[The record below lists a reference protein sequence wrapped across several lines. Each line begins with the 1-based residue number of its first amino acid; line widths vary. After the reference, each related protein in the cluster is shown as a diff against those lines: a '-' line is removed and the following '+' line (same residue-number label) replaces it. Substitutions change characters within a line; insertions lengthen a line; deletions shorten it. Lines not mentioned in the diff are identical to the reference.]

1 MNREY
6 LVNNTAVS
14 PSVANFSHYRYDR
27 SMQTNAP
34 TFYEKVYKVVRCIP
48 PGKVSS
54 YGRIAAM
61 LGHPNAARAV
71 GYALS
76 ALRRPHEDGYTSANV
91 PWQRVVNSQGR
102 ISIRHREATANRQ
115 AEMLRS
121 EGVKVDENGR
131 IDLTTHLWAG
141 LHLIELDDILRG
153 VEESEVKSEN

>member
-6 LVNNTAVS
+6 LVNKTAVS
-14 PSVANFSHYRYDR
+14 APVAIFPFSRYDHT
-27 SMQTNAP
+27 MQTEAP

-61 LGHPNAARAV
+61 LGQPRAARAV

-76 ALRRPHEDGYTSANV
+76 ALREPNKGGYTSANV

-102 ISIRHREATANRQ
+102 ISIRHREQTANKQ
-115 AEMLRS
+115 AEILRA
-121 EGVKVDENGR
+121 EGVTVDENGR
-131 IDLTTHLWAG
+131 IDLAVHLWAG
-141 LHLIELDDILRG
+141 LHLIELDDILSGR
-153 VEESEVKSEN
+153 